1 MALLVRRRSASLI
14 RPVAKTGLAVAVVA
28 GTMGALTPVTT
39 AHADTAL
46 LDANGKGMNTRLF
59 RNAVDSKG
67 FFSVNGTDV
76 LGRGDL
82 AFGLVLD
89 GGFGLLRL
97 KDTDTTTGRTF
108 DNKQLIDSQFHG
120 TLFASY
126 SPFHNFTIGV
136 GIPTDLVSGKPMC
149 TGTGTPDPC
158 ANMGKDSA
166 GNALVDPTKKT
177 DVNSFFGGS
186 YQINLKYRILRVED
200 SAFGLAL
207 IVQAEIPASKDA
219 QKGFASDNGPA
230 FTPLL
235 ALEKRFGGQQRLRIG
250 FNAGATIITD
260 SNGSKV
266 ADLKAAGTPGK
277 ALQHGNLGLGRLG
290 ISYRVTDDIDLVGE
304 TYGSFLLKND
314 AGGSA
319 GLSAEGVGG
328 IKVFVER
335 NSYLF
340 VGGGVGYLKGY
351 QAATTRGFLGFIFE
365 PSIGDRDGDGIKDDV
380 DKCPDD
386 PEDRDGFQD
395 EDGCPDP
402 DNDQDGILDKNDA
415 CPNDPETKNGIADED
430 GCPDGIDGDRDH
442 DGIVDSKDKCPDD
455 PEDKDGFQDTDGCPD
470 PDNDQDGILDKD
482 DNCPNEPEDKDGFED
497 TDGCPDPDN
506 DHDGILDKD
515 DKCPNQPET
524 FNGFEDEDGCPDKG
538 KVIIE
543 GSSII
548 ILEKIQFDYNSAKI
562 KQESMPIIE
571 AVAATLKGH
580 PEFTLV
586 EVQGHADERGD
597 DAYNLK
603 LTQDRVNS
611 VMNAMTSKGIDAKR
625 LRAKGFGEY
634 CALDNPDGTSTIH
647 NETQWEKNRRV
658 EFKIV
663 KTKDGPTGVEL
674 GCKNASSK
682 GVKSDPVP

>member
-1 MALLVRRRSASLI
+1 MTSLPASRRPLRKLL
-14 RPVAKTGLAVAVVA
+14 TGLVFA
-28 GTMGALTPVTT
+28 GACGAF
-39 AHADTAL
+39 ANGEARADTSL
-46 LDANGKGMNTRLF
+46 ANGEGMNTRLF
-59 RNAVDSKG
+59 RAAVDSKG

-76 LGRGDL
+76 LGKGDI

-97 KDTDTTTGRTF
+97 RDTTSNTEAGATNGIARN
-108 DNKQLIDSQFHG
+108 NKQLIDSQFHG
-120 TLFASY
+120 TLFISW
-126 SPFHNFTIGV
+126 SPLNNLTIGL
-136 GIPTDLVSGKPMC
+136 GLPTDLVSGKAE
-149 TGTGTPDPC
+149 DPV
-158 ANMGKDSA
+158 GSRPP
-166 GNALVDPTKKT
+166 GSSGGKT
-177 DVNSFFGGS
+177 DVNAFFSGNF
-186 YQINLKYRILRVED
+186 QFNAKYRILRVED
-200 SAFGLAL
+200 GFGIAI
-207 IVQAEIPASKDA
+207 IVQADIPASTDA
-219 QKGFASDNGPA
+219 KMGYAADPGPT

-235 ALEKRFGGQQRLRIG
+235 AFEKRLGASQRFRIG
-250 FNAGATIITD
+250 LNVGASFMTGT
-260 SNGSKV
+260 GSYV
-266 ADLKAAGTPGK
+266 GDLAAGDPGK
-277 ALQHGNLGLGRLG
+277 KLTHGNLGRAGLGL
-290 ISYRVTDDIDLVGE
+290 SYRITDDVDLVAE
-304 TYGSFLLKND
+304 TYSSYLLKND

-328 IKVFVER
+328 VKIFVER

-340 VGGGVGYLKGY
+340 LGGGVGYLKGY
-351 QAATTRGFLGFIFE
+351 QAANERAFLGFIFE

-430 GCPDGIDGDRDH
+430 GCPDGIDGDRDK
-442 DGIVDSKDKCPDD
+442 DGIPDSKDKCPDD

-482 DNCPNEPEDKDGFED
+482 DQCPNEPEDKDGFED

-524 FNGFEDEDGCPDKG
+524 YNGFEDEDGCPDKG

-543 GSSII
+543 GSTIV
-548 ILEKIQFDYNSAKI
+548 ILEKIQFDYNSAAI
-562 KQESMPIIE
+562 KKESMPIID
-571 AVAATLKGH
+571 AVASTLKGH

-586 EVQGHADERGD
+586 EVQGHADERGND
-597 DAYNLK
+597 DYNLK
-603 LTQDRVNS
+603 LTQERVNS
-611 VMNAMTSKGIDAKR
+611 VVVALQQRGVAKDR
-625 LRAKGFGEY
+625 VRAKGFGEY
-634 CALDNPDGTSTIH
+634 CALDTPEGVATQH
-647 NETQWEKNRRV
+647 NEAAWEKNRRV

-674 GCKNASSK
+674 GCKNAASK

>member
-1 MALLVRRRSASLI
+1 MTSLVKKLDARVTRGPALKRFGLGA
-14 RPVAKTGLAVAVVA
+14 TLAVAFCA
-28 GTMGALTPVTT
+28 SAPPD
-39 AHADTAL
+39 AKADTSLAPSG
-46 LDANGKGMNTRLF
+46 DGINTRLF
-59 RNAVDSKG
+59 RAAVDSKG

-76 LGRGDL
+76 LGTGDV

-89 GGFGLLRL
+89 GGFGLLRVRDASPTGVTRDPT
-97 KDTDTTTGRTF
+97 KVIDT
-108 DNKQLIDSQFHG
+108 QLHG
-120 TLFASY
+120 VVFANY
-126 SPFHNFTIGV
+126 SLFHNFTIGL
-136 GIPTDLVSGKPMC
+136 GIPVDLVSGKPQ
-149 TGTGTPDPC
+149 GAG
-158 ANMGKDSA
+158 SA
-166 GNALVDPTKKT
+166 EAIGLAPGQKT
-177 DVNSFFGGS
+177 DVNAFLGGN
-186 YQINLKYRILRVED
+186 YQVNLKYRLMRVED
-200 SAFGLAL
+200 APIGLAVIL
-207 IVQAEIPASKDA
+207 QGDIPASSDA
-219 QKGFASDNGPA
+219 KQGYAADPGPTI
-230 FTPLL
+230 TPLV
-235 ALEKRFGGQQRLRIG
+235 AIEKRLGASQRFRVG
-250 FNAGATIITD
+250 VNVGASIVTG
-260 SNGSKV
+260 NGSKIG
-266 ADLKAAGTPGK
+266 DLAAGDPGK
-277 ALQHGNLGLGRLG
+277 FLQHGNLGRLGVG
-290 ISYRVTDDIDLVGE
+290 ISYRISEDLDLVGE
-304 TYGSFLLKND
+304 TYGSYLLKND
-314 AGGSA
+314 AGGTA

-328 IKVFVER
+328 LKIFVER
-335 NSYLF
+335 NSFLF
-340 VGGGVGYLKGY
+340 LGGGVGYLKGY
-351 QAATTRGFLGFIFE
+351 QAANQRGFLGFIFE

-442 DGIVDSKDKCPDD
+442 DGIPDSKDKCPDE
-455 PEDKDGFQDTDGCPD
+455 PEDKDGFQDEDGCPD
-470 PDNDQDGILDKD
+470 PDNDNDGILDKD
-482 DNCPNEPEDKDGFED
+482 DQCPNEPEDKDVFQD

-515 DKCPNQPET
+515 DKCPNEPET

-548 ILEKIQFDYNSAKI
+548 ILEKVEFDYNSAKI
-562 KQESMPIIE
+562 KEKSLPIVD

-597 DAYNLK
+597 DNYNLH

-611 VMNAMTSKGIDAKR
+611 VMNALSQRGVEQKR
-625 LRAKGFGEY
+625 TRAKGFGEY
-634 CALDNPDGTSTIH
+634 CPIDEGH
-647 NETQWEKNRRV
+647 NETAWEKNRRV

-674 GCKNASSK
+674 GCKNAASH

>member
-1 MALLVRRRSASLI
+1 MASLVRRRSLSLV
-14 RPVAKTGLAVAVVA
+14 RPLVAFAAVAGA
-28 GTMGALTPVTT
+28 MGALTPPS
-39 AHADTAL
+39 AHAETAL
-46 LDANGKGMNTRLF
+46 ADSNGKGMNTRLF

-76 LGRGDL
+76 LGKGDL

-89 GGFGLLRL
+89 GGFGLLRMRSP
-97 KDTDTTTGRTF
+97 DTATGKTL
-108 DNKQLIDSQFHG
+108 DNTQLIDSQFHG

-136 GIPTDLVSGKPMC
+136 GIPTDLVSGKPQC
-149 TGTGTPDPC
+149 TQTATTGDPC
-158 ANMGKDSA
+158 AGIGGKDSA
-166 GNALVDPTKKT
+166 GNPLTRPSGKT
-177 DVNSFFGGS
+177 YVNAFFSGS

-200 SAFGLAL
+200 SAIGLAL
-207 IVQAEIPASKDA
+207 IVQADIPAGKEA
-219 QKGFASDNGPA
+219 QMGFASDNGPA

-235 ALEKRFGGQQRLRIG
+235 ALEKRFGAQQRLRLGI
-250 FNAGATIITD
+250 NAGAIIITD

-266 ADLKAAGTPGK
+266 SDLAAGTAGK
-277 ALQHGNLGLGRLG
+277 TLQHGNLAVVRFGL
-290 ISYRVTDDIDLVGE
+290 SYRVTDDLDLVGE
-304 TYGSFLLKND
+304 TYTSFLLKND
-314 AGGSA
+314 AGGQA

-340 VGGGVGYLKGY
+340 LGGGAGYLKGY
-351 QAATTRGFLGFIFE
+351 QAATARGFLGFIFE

-455 PEDKDGFQDTDGCPD
+455 PEDKDGFQDEDGCPD
-470 PDNDQDGILDKD
+470 PDNDNDGILDKD

-562 KQESMPIIE
+562 KQESMPIVD

-597 DAYNLK
+597 DNYNLK

-611 VMNAMTSKGIDAKR
+611 VVNAMTAKGVDAKR
-625 LRAKGFGEY
+625 IRAKGFGEY
-634 CALDNPDGTSTIH
+634 CALDNADGTSTIH